1 MAALFADFFVSLF
14 CLLFI
19 AAIVLLLYKKRH
31 EIKKFATNP
40 DYGKQWRPSRETI
53 LKRDIEDAEAELE
66 YLAGQKEKEKEV

>member
-1 MAALFADFFVSLF
+1 MAALFADFFVSLI
-14 CLLFI
+14 CLLLI
-19 AAIVLLLYKKRH
+19 SLIILLLYKKRH

-66 YLAGQKEKEKEV
+66 YLAGQKEKEKEA